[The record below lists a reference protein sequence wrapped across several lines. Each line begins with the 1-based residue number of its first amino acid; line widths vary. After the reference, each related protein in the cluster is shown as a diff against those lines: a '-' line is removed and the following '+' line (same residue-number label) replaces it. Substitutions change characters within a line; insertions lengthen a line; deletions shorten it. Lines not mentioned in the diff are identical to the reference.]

1 MRIIKVVWVAT
12 LLVLFFVV
20 SSWYGGNGKPLSP
33 EEGEAL
39 LEKFREAYSE
49 PGSEAQN
56 LLANL
61 EQMIP
66 NDDGKEFYAVN
77 LEKLKQGEVARQADI
92 AYSQTVMPLLFKR
105 AGHPVL
111 VSRRVGLMLGNYG
124 NQVDRVIV
132 VRYRS
137 LKDLINMTI
146 EPSMIA
152 GSDNKFASLD
162 HTEVFITRPQ
172 ISFLTV
178 RLVFCLFLFVL
189 GLAGWKILSLIS
201 RDTK

>member
-39 LEKFREAYSE
+39 LEKFRVAYSE
-49 PGSEAQN
+49 PGLEAQN

-105 AGHPVL
+105 AGHPVF

-178 RLVFCLFLFVL
+178 RLLFGLFLFVL
-189 GLAGWKILSLIS
+189 GLAGWRILSLVS
-201 RDTK
+201 RTP